1 MAFVRKTP
9 SGKFE
14 LRVRSKLLPRDA
26 YFTFDTESAAHDYG
40 RQLGELLAAG
50 VVPAGL
56 LPEDTQRL
64 ETVARI
70 VSAWRGTGRQSAA
83 DDEVLDH
90 VLPHLGAL
98 RLDQLTYAWVEQ
110 WVRSLKL
117 SANLAP
123 GTIRKRVGALSRAI
137 DWFLRRHPD
146 VQASNALRLLPRGYA
161 TYSAA
166 DADALSG
173 DRRVKR
179 DVQRDRRLLPGELER
194 IMTALA
200 GVKRPDRERPLPAD
214 ADLRDLLLL
223 ILHTGLRL
231 REAYTIRRGQ
241 VGPRVLRVRSSKQR
255 HGEVAWRDVPLV
267 ATAREMLAERA
278 RGLSPDDAVFPAFW
292 DGSVDEPTLA
302 RVTSRLSRRFGTLFA
317 YAGCDG
323 LTEHDLRH
331 EATCRWFEMRGPDGG
346 WVFRAEE
353 IARIMGWA
361 PGSAMVARYSSFRAD
376 DLAARLDWAAAAE
389 PGRRRA

>member
-56 LPEDTQRL
+56 LPEETQRL